1 VASTAG
7 GRRSIQR
14 LGPIDRAAWRNL
26 KVAKRK
32 ALTKAQLGRMRVD
45 LEERKK
51 WLIQEF
57 RDRLGVAEGNDNPM
71 AGDDADRA
79 ASATN
84 LEYSLGIAAR
94 ESREIQ
100 LIEDALQKI
109 DSNSYGICEECGEA
123 MAPGRLEALPF
134 AVYCIDCQER
144 IEEEEEQGILS
155 GRLPQAG

>member
-1 VASTAG
+1 MMVVPSLVG
-7 GRRSIQR
+7 IM
-14 LGPIDRAAWRNL
+14 LGSFIGVRIL
-26 KVAKRK
+26 KVAKSK
-32 ALTKAQLGRMRVD
+32 GLTKAQLGRMRVD

-51 WLIQEF
+51 WLLQEI
-57 RDRLGVAEGNDNPM
+57 RDRMGFAEGNDNPM

-79 ASATN
+79 SSATN

-109 DSNSYGICEECGEA
+109 ETGSYGVCEECGQA

-134 AVYCIDCQER
+134 AAFCIDCQEK
-144 IEEEEEQGILS
+144 IEEEEEEGILTN
-155 GRLPQAG
+155 RLHRAG